1 MLLASE
7 TSIQLTNALE
17 KLIDS
22 GIQLGERVLGALII
36 FIIGKF
42 LVNWLNRLFARILE
56 KRKVD
61 PSIQSFLKSMVNILL
76 LIMLILAV
84 IGKLG
89 IELTG
94 FAALLASAGVAIG
107 MALSGNLQN
116 FAGGLIILL
125 FRPYKV
131 GDFIEASTGASG
143 TVKEIQIFHTILITA
158 DNKMIYVPN
167 GAMSSGVIT
176 NYSKLD
182 TRRIEWNFGVDYGE
196 DYNKV
201 EKVLREIITNDKRI
215 LTSPAPGVA
224 IGMALSG
231 NLQNFAGGLIIL
243 LFRPYKVG
251 DFIEASTGA
260 SGTVKEIQIF
270 HTILITADNKMI
282 YVPNGAMSSGV
293 ITNYSKLD
301 TRRIEWNFGV
311 DYGEDYNKVEKVLRE
326 IITNDKRILTSPA
339 PFIELG
345 ELAASSVNIKIRVWV
360 NSSDYWNVFFS
371 MNQTVYTIFN
381 KEGINFPF
389 PQLTV
394 HQA

>member
-1 MLLASE
+1 MKDKIFEVLQRIGRSFMLPIAILPVAGLLLGLGSSFTNE
-7 TSIQLTNALE
+7 TTIATYHLGKILGDGTILHAL
-17 KLIDS
+17 
-22 GIQLGERVLGALII
+22 
-36 FIIGKF
+36 
-42 LVNWLNRLFARILE
+42 LVIMNKVGSAVFDNLPLLFA
-56 KRKVD
+56 V
-61 PSIQSFLKSMVNILL
+61 
-76 LIMLILAV
+76 
-84 IGKLG
+84 
-89 IELTG
+89 
-94 FAALLASAGVAIG
+94 GVAIG

-201 EKVLREIITNDKRI
+201 EKVLREII
-215 LTSPAPGVA
+215 A
-224 IGMALSG
+224 
-231 NLQNFAGGLIIL
+231 
-243 LFRPYKVG
+243 
-251 DFIEASTGA
+251 
-260 SGTVKEIQIF
+260 
-270 HTILITADNKMI
+270 
-282 YVPNGAMSSGV
+282 
-293 ITNYSKLD
+293 
-301 TRRIEWNFGV
+301 
-311 DYGEDYNKVEKVLRE
+311 
-326 IITNDKRILTSPA
+326 NDKRILTSPA